1 MMNNTSSQPLPSQK
15 TMGTFEET
23 VRSHL
28 ECTLSAT
35 PAQRLA
41 WLEEALELAY
51 QAGALPLK
59 TRIDRF
65 ETENSEKK
73 KAAAILKNS

>member
-1 MMNNTSSQPLPSQK
+1 MSNTSDQPPHSQE

-23 VRSHL
+23 ARSHL
-28 ECTLSAT
+28 KHTLSAT

-59 TRIDRF
+59 TRKDKS
-65 ETENSEKK
+65 ETGNSE
-73 KAAAILKNS
+73 

>member
-1 MMNNTSSQPLPSQK
+1 MSEQSSQPLPSQE

-23 VRSHL
+23 ARSHL
-28 ECTLSAT
+28 ERTWSAT

-51 QAGALPLK
+51 QAGALQSK
-59 TRIDRF
+59 T
-65 ETENSEKK
+65 
-73 KAAAILKNS
+73 KNDNF

>member
-1 MMNNTSSQPLPSQK
+1 MSEQSSQPLPSQE

-23 VRSHL
+23 ARSHL
-28 ECTLSAT
+28 ERTWSAT

-51 QAGALPLK
+51 QAGALPL
-59 TRIDRF
+59 R
-65 ETENSEKK
+65 NSKE
-73 KAAAILKNS
+73 L

>member
-1 MMNNTSSQPLPSQK
+1 MGEQSEPQAPSQK

-23 VRSHL
+23 ARSHL
-28 ECTLSAT
+28 QQSLSAT

-51 QAGALPLK
+51 QAGALPSNTQK
-59 TRIDRF
+59 DRSIADS
-65 ETENSEKK
+65 T
-73 KAAAILKNS
+73 KN

>member
-1 MMNNTSSQPLPSQK
+1 MVGEQSEHPTPSQE

-23 VRSHL
+23 ARNHLQRS
-28 ECTLSAT
+28 LSAT

-51 QAGALPLK
+51 RTGALQSK
-59 TRIDRF
+59 TKNNDF
-65 ETENSEKK
+65 GPEDTEKK
-73 KAAAILKNS
+73 QPVKLMTS

>member
-1 MMNNTSSQPLPSQK
+1 MGEQSEPQTPSQE

-23 VRSHL
+23 ARRHL
-28 ECTLSAT
+28 QQSLSAT

-51 QAGALPLK
+51 QTGALQSK
-59 TRIDRF
+59 TKN
-65 ETENSEKK
+65 ENFGPENAKK
-73 KAAAILKNS
+73 K

>member
-1 MMNNTSSQPLPSQK
+1 MMGEQSEPQTPSQE

-23 VRSHL
+23 ARSHL
-28 ECTLSAT
+28 QQSLSAT

-51 QAGALPLK
+51 QAGALPSK
-59 TRIDRF
+59 TQKDRSTADSIKI
-65 ETENSEKK
+65 E
-73 KAAAILKNS
+73 

>member
-1 MMNNTSSQPLPSQK
+1 MGEKSEPQTPSQE

-23 VRSHL
+23 ARSHL
-28 ECTLSAT
+28 QQSLLAT

-51 QAGALPLK
+51 QAGALPSK
-59 TRIDRF
+59 THRDRF
-65 ETENSEKK
+65 ETESTEKK
-73 KAAAILKNS
+73 WLGNLGATDR

>member
-1 MMNNTSSQPLPSQK
+1 MGDKSEPPTPSQE

-23 VRSHL
+23 ARSHL
-28 ECTLSAT
+28 QQSLSAT

-51 QAGALPLK
+51 QTGALQSK
-59 TRIDRF
+59 TKNDNF
-65 ETENSEKK
+65 GPENTEKK
-73 KAAAILKNS
+73 